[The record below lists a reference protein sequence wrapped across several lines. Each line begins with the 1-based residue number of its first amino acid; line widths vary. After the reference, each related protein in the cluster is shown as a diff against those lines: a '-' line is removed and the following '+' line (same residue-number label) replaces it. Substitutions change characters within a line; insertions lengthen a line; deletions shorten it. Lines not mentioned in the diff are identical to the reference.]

1 MNLKMLG
8 YLLVVCIILC
18 LAILIFVVLYLYQAR
33 WRTSTLPDL
42 NSHSV
47 KLMTAYDITNNT
59 ETNIF
64 PTVAETKWKH
74 TINRV
79 EDACARDQKTYQS
92 IKLSFNTKT
101 KHSMVNVHADLPDKE
116 ELNGRTIVLYVN
128 GSFTGF
134 FSSQPKIRRTIHR
147 SGPFALQLPLNVMF
161 HEVLPNEKY
170 VIVGFDWPT
179 NSPLHLN
186 FGQKYD
192 IEVLNY
198 VYRSLLSRTTDKIIL
213 MADCLG
219 ALKLLNWMVKQNPN
233 ELEKRTH
240 AIILISPIT
249 CLNDF
254 LHQLTGWGLLDQS
267 IVPPIVRS
275 GCANYV
281 NESEYVDWFLNKPWT
296 AFPQVPLFLATVKG
310 DTISTA
316 EKQVPLILEKFPNSH
331 PQTVFENSDTVVGK
345 RTIKHGMLNHVP
357 AFRYAVQRFLEEE
370 IVH

>member
-1 MNLKMLG
+1 MG
-8 YLLVVCIILC
+8 YFLVACVPLA
-18 LAILIFVVLYLYQAR
+18 LAILIFVLLYLYQAR

-47 KLMTAYDITNNT
+47 KLMTAFDANT
-59 ETNIF
+59 SQF
-64 PTVAETKWKH
+64 PIVTETKWKH

-79 EDACARDQKTYQS
+79 EDACARDLKTYQN
-92 IKLSFNTKT
+92 IKLSFTTKT
-101 KHSMVNVHADLPDKE
+101 KQSIVNVHANLPDKE
-116 ELNGRTIVLYVN
+116 ELSGRKVILYVN

-134 FSSQPKIRRTIHR
+134 FASKPKIRRTIHR

-198 VYRSLLSRTTDKIIL
+198 VYQSLRSVTTEKIVL

-219 ALKLLNWMVKQNPN
+219 ALKLLNWMVKQTPE

-240 AIILISPIT
+240 AIVLISPIT

-254 LHQLTGWGLLDQS
+254 LHQLTGWELLDKS

-281 NESEYVDWFLNKPWT
+281 EEPTYDDWFLNKPWT
-296 AFPQVPLFLATVKG
+296 SFPQVPLFVATVKG
-310 DTISTA
+310 DTISTS
-316 EKQVPLILEKFPNSH
+316 EKQVPLILQKFPNSH
-331 PQTVFENSDTVVGK
+331 PRIVFENTDTVVGK
-345 RTIKHGMLNHVP
+345 KTIKHGMLNHVP
-357 AFRYAVQRFLEEE
+357 AFRESVQRFLE
-370 IVH
+370 